1 MKIGASHLASEDIP
15 LEESLEIFEALNKI
29 EYFEIT
35 HERPFREISDD
46 KSTIDLINSYELKY
60 TIHSAY
66 TDLNIASSTLE
77 SYPIPHEI
85 KWTSSIHLEGIL

>member
-35 HERPFREISDD
+35 HEP
-46 KSTIDLINSYELKY
+46 
-60 TIHSAY
+60 
-66 TDLNIASSTLE
+66 
-77 SYPIPHEI
+77 
-85 KWTSSIHLEGIL
+85 